1 MNRQW
6 LYAKQ
11 PQGKL
16 TADTFQWTETAIP
29 APREGE
35 ALVRTRML
43 SLDPANRAWMMGK
56 TYRDALEPGQV
67 MSGFAVGE
75 VVDSKAGALK
85 AGDIVEG
92 DWGWQDYAAL
102 PARHLTK
109 RTTNAPFELLVGP
122 LSITGL
128 TAYFGLLEVGRPKP
142 GDTVLVSAAA
152 GAVGTMVGQI
162 ARLAGCRVIGTAGGQ
177 AKCDWLTRDLGFDA
191 AIDYKAGGLRRALAA
206 ACPNGIDVY
215 FDNTGGA
222 VLDAA
227 LFLMNL
233 HGRVVCCG
241 NVSQYDVDKPAPG
254 PMGVPGLVVVKRLRM
269 EGFVVMD
276 FFDRRAEA
284 EARLAHWVEQG
295 QLKAIVD
302 VVDGL
307 EKAPEALMGLF
318 EGRNRGKMAV
328 RVS

>member
-11 PQGKL
+11 PQGKIGP
-16 TADTFQWTETAIP
+16 DTFQWTETAIP

-67 MSGFAVGE
+67 MSGFAIGE
-75 VVDSKAGALK
+75 VVDSKSGGLK

-92 DWGWQDYAAL
+92 DWGWQDYAAM
-102 PARHLTK
+102 PARRLTK
-109 RTTNAPFELLVGP
+109 RTTKAPFELLIGP

-128 TAYFGLLEVGRPKP
+128 TAYFGLLNIGRPKP

-152 GAVGTMVGQI
+152 GAVGTMAGQI
-162 ARLAGCRVIGTAGGQ
+162 AKLAGCRVVGTAGGQ
-177 AKCDWLTRDLGFDA
+177 DKCDWLVRDLGFDA
-191 AIDYKAGGLRRALAA
+191 AVDYKVGGVFRALKAV
-206 ACPNGIDVY
+206 CPNGVDVY
-215 FDNTGGA
+215 FDNTGGP
-222 VLDAA
+222 VLEAA
-227 LFLMNL
+227 LSLMNL
-233 HGRVVCCG
+233 RGRIVCCG
-241 NVSQYDVDKPAPG
+241 NVSQYDVEKPAPG
-254 PMGVPGLVVVKRLRM
+254 PMAVPGLVVTKRLRL

-276 FFDRRAEA
+276 FFDQRAEA
-284 EARLAHWVEQG
+284 EARLARWLEEG
-295 QLKAIVD
+295 KIKAIVD
-302 VVDGL
+302 IVDGL
-307 EKAPEALMGLF
+307 DKAPQALIGLF

-328 RVS
+328 RI

>member
-29 APREGE
+29 TPRDGE

-75 VVDSKAGALK
+75 VVDSKARALK

-109 RTTNAPFELLVGP
+109 RTTSAPFELLVGP
-122 LSITGL
+122 LSVTGL

-191 AIDYKAGGLRRALAA
+191 AVDYKAGGLRRALAA

>member
-16 TADTFQWTETAIP
+16 TSDTFQWTETAIP
-29 APREGE
+29 TPRDGE

-67 MSGFAVGE
+67 MSGFAIGE
-75 VVDSKAGALK
+75 VVESKASGLK
-85 AGDIVEG
+85 PGDIVEG
-92 DWGWQDYAAL
+92 DWGWQDYAAR
-102 PARHLTK
+102 PARHFTK
-109 RTTNAPFELLVGP
+109 RTTNAPLELLVGP

-128 TAYFGLLEVGRPKP
+128 TAYFGVLEVGRPKP

-152 GAVGTMVGQI
+152 GAVGTMAGQI
-162 ARLAGCRVIGTAGGQ
+162 AKLAGCRVVGTAGGQ
-177 AKCDWLTRDLGFDA
+177 DKCDWLVRELGFDA
-191 AIDYKAGGLRRALAA
+191 AVDYKAGGVRRALAA

-215 FDNTGGA
+215 FDNTGGP

-227 LFLMNL
+227 LSLMNL
-233 HGRVVCCG
+233 RGRVVCCG

-276 FFDRRAEA
+276 FFDQRAEA

-295 QLKAIVD
+295 RLKAIID
-302 VVDGL
+302 IVDGL
-307 EKAPEALMGLF
+307 ENAPRALMDLF
-318 EGRNRGKMAV
+318 EGNNRGKRAV
-328 RVS
+328 RVG